1 MLVDASVKI
10 CTIRDVVYIN
20 GILDLC
26 KLKKQVFLTSIT
38 RLYSELFSQ
47 YFMDHQWITLKLM
60 AVEFGY
66 A

>member
-26 KLKKQVFLTSIT
+26 KQKKQGFLTSIT

-47 YFMDHQWITLKLM
+47 YFMDHH
-60 AVEFGY
+60 
-66 A
+66 